1 MPTESDEDLRRILDY
16 DTIAV
21 VGCSATPTKEAHGV
35 PKYMKER
42 GYQIIPVNP
51 YADEIFGV
59 EPYDSLSEVEEEV
72 DLVDVFRPGEEADGI
87 VDEVLERDDV
97 KAVWLQ
103 LGIRNDEAGRRVEE
117 SGRLFVQD
125 RCLKTEHGRLAD

>member
-125 RCLKTEHGRLAD
+125 RCLKTEHGRLVD

>member
-97 KAVWLQ
+97 KTVWLQ